1 MKTKDVTIRYQK
13 TATVHS
19 DRNQL
24 AWLGKIAVGTCF
36 LMYVSYIQQIMA
48 NLAGHPVAAI
58 QPSVA
63 MVNATLWFSYGWFK
77 PHKDWPIIIS
87 NVPGIIFGLV
97 TLITIYYH

>member
-1 MKTKDVTIRYQK
+1 MKIKDATIRCRK
-13 TATVHS
+13 TTRVHS
-19 DRNQL
+19 DRDQL
-24 AWLGKIAVGTCF
+24 AWLGKIAVGTCL

-48 NLAGHPVAAI
+48 NLAGHPVSAI

-77 PHKDWPIIIS
+77 PNKDWPIIIS
-87 NVPGIIFGLV
+87 NIPGTIFGLV